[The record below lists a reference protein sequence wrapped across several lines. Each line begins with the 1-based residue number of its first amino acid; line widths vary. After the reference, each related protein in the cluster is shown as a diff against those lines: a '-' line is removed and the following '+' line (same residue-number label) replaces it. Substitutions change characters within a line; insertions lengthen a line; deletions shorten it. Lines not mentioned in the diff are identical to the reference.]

1 MKSISVIGLVL
12 VLGFALGAFISP
24 LRAQQQSAI
33 PAQATCYVGEGSNA
47 ACSGSSIYF
56 AGNTSGIDDG
66 VWVVRVDGETGK
78 ISYRNGKKLVTLSE
92 DQ

>member
-1 MKSISVIGLVL
+1 MKYITVIGPVL
-12 VLGFALGAFISP
+12 ALGFAAGAFISP
-24 LRAQQQSAI
+24 LRAQQQTPI
-33 PAQATCYVGEGSNA
+33 PSQPTCFVGEGSNA
-47 ACSGSSIYF
+47 ACSGNSIYF

-66 VWVVRVDGETGK
+66 VWVVRIDGETGK

>member
-12 VLGFALGAFISP
+12 AFGFVAGALISP
-24 LRAQQQSAI
+24 LGAQQQPPMSGQ
-33 PAQATCYVGEGSNA
+33 PTCYVGEGSNA
-47 ACSGSSIYF
+47 ACSGSSVYF

-66 VWVVRVDGETGK
+66 VWIVRIDGETGK
-78 ISYRNGKKLVTLSE
+78 ISYRNGKKLVTLTE